1 MSTRGEDEGEEEE
14 EEEGE
19 DEVEDGCE
27 EEEEEEEDVGLID
40 TSLEGSTGTGTVWK
54 L

>member
-1 MSTRGEDEGEEEE
+1 MSTRGEEEGEEEE
-14 EEEGE
+14 DEEGE
-19 DEVEDGCE
+19 DDVEDGC